1 MKYPMTGIDLI
12 GLADIVK
19 ISIKFALF
27 MRERKKRIVNMSVTG
42 VRKITNGYDE
52 VFFLVKFV

>member
-27 MRERKKRIVNMSVTG
+27 MREKK
-42 VRKITNGYDE
+42 TNRQYVSD
-52 VFFLVKFV
+52 KCPKNNKWI